1 MEEKA
6 LEKWSE
12 ESTESAN
19 ASEGIGRK
27 KWRPIFEKRKEDVG
41 EWTRGE
47 QYVHKYK
54 QGERPMWAAGSPDTL
69 PSVVSVNPLSQ
80 LGARARIALS
90 DLPGAKESSQP
101 PKQ

>member
-12 ESTESAN
+12 ESATGTN
-19 ASEGIGRK
+19 VNEGITRK
-27 KWRPIFEKRKEDVG
+27 KWRPIFEKRTEDVG

-54 QGERPMWAAGSPDTL
+54 QGERPTWAASSPDSL
-69 PSVVSVNPLSQ
+69 PSVVPVNPLAQ
-80 LGARARIALS
+80 LGTRARIALS
-90 DLPGAKESSQP
+90 DLPGT
-101 PKQ
+101 KQ